1 MGTVVVDYDRIKR
14 LELPP
19 EKSMS
24 FLSKFY
30 IFLIIVGILL
40 LIKRFK
46 DVKRRRERQAT
57 F

>member
-46 DVKRRRERQAT
+46 DVRRKRERQAT

>member
-1 MGTVVVDYDRIKR
+1 MGTVVDYGRIKR
-14 LELPP
+14 LEVPP

-24 FLSKFY
+24 LLSKFY
-30 IFLIIVGILL
+30 IFLILAGILL

>member
-1 MGTVVVDYDRIKR
+1 MAAVVDYARLKR
-14 LELPP
+14 LEVPP

-24 FLSKFY
+24 LLSKFY
-30 IFLIIVGILL
+30 IFLILVGVLL

-46 DVKRRRERQAT
+46 DVKRRREQQAT